1 MRFQVRAGSRAGTA
15 FEVDRNG
22 VVLGRGADCDIVLD
36 DQKASRKHARIQQLP
51 DGRVSV
57 QDLGSSNGTLVN
69 GSPIQTVILTGA
81 GTIQIG
87 DTVIDAVPAAAP
99 TAAPQPAAAAAA
111 QSATPGPFAA
121 PSPQQVGPSGE
132 RLSRVQRL
140 TPSVVQRMTPSTI
153 QRVIKRRSRR
163 GMIIIGSVSGVV
175 IAGLVVALIVFSGG
189 DELKPAPDKGD
200 FQVQVVNASGDQA
213 NFQKVVIES
222 GVVNEVV
229 TRLNREISLP
239 KNVPVILRP
248 SQGED
253 DISPYWN
260 TRLDRIEFP
269 YLWVAVVAK

>member
-69 GSPIQTVILTGA
+69 GSPIQTVILAGA

-87 DTVIDAVPAAAP
+87 DTVIDAMPAAVPAAA
-99 TAAPQPAAAAAA
+99 
-111 QSATPGPFAA
+111 FAA